1 MKSRDQQPGACKNT
15 LAAEVFL
22 QKGRGEGEGERRE
35 GGGERGGKGEKREG
49 GGGRGGK
56 GEGGEEGRG
65 SGRGGKEEGGREGE
79 KGGGGRR
86 ERVCGYRDG
95 IEGEG
100 RVMPC
105 MQGPFLLCFL
115 SDLLSQDG
123 FCWFSEMPGAS
134 SYVPFLQQ
142 CVCS

>member
-22 QKGRGEGEGERRE
+22 QKERGRGRGRR
-35 GGGERGGKGEKREG
+35 GKG
-49 GGGRGGK
+49 
-56 GEGGEEGRG
+56 
-65 SGRGGKEEGGREGE
+65 EGGREGE

-105 MQGPFLLCFL
+105 M
-115 SDLLSQDG
+115 
-123 FCWFSEMPGAS
+123 
-134 SYVPFLQQ
+134 
-142 CVCS
+142 